1 MKLQLYGIGI
11 GLALL
16 AGCQTSPSENN
27 KTDNTSKTS
36 PAVVAPSKVKSIPAT
51 ATLAADSAS
60 IKTVTTVAPIVL
72 EEQKVIVE
80 KVLTPQEQ
88 EDVWLRIAMQLEMP
102 TPDHE
107 SVDYYRNWYL
117 KHPNH
122 LKTIAQRAK
131 PFLYMITV
139 AVEERNL
146 PMELALLPIVESS
159 FDPFAYS
166 HGSAAGLWQ
175 FVPGTADR
183 FKLER
188 NWWYDGRRDVPAATY
203 AALDYMEYFERRFDG
218 NWQHSIASYN
228 SGAGRVSRA
237 ITKNKRLGKAT
248 DFFSL
253 DLPKE
258 TSGYVPKLLALADV
272 IKNHQEYGIELPL
285 IPNKPVLESVDP
297 KQQLDLAIAAE
308 FAGLSISELQS
319 YNPAYNQWATS
330 PDGPY
335 HLLLPIENV
344 AQFNANLK
352 KNGSS
357 TMKVVRYKVQP
368 GDTISQLAVKH
379 NTTVKIIEKTNG
391 LDGANIRAGKY
402 LLIPTA
408 SKGNTTYA
416 LSAPQRLKK
425 TQARAK
431 GKYKL
436 THKVKNG
443 DSLWLIARNN
453 SVSLRDL
460 ARWNGMAP
468 KDSLRIG
475 QNLVIWK
482 NSSDGAIIRTVYY
495 KIRKG
500 DNLSS
505 IANKFAVSIPNI
517 VRWNGIS
524 QGSYIK
530 PGQQLKLYVDITK
543 VNV

>member
-1 MKLQLYGIGI
+1 MKLKFHWI

-16 AGCQTSPSENN
+16 AGCQTAPSTENTQPETPLSGKTPTVITPS
-27 KTDNTSKTS
+27 KTDTTPTEVTPIE
-36 PAVVAPSKVKSIPAT
+36 PAP
-51 ATLAADSAS
+51 
-60 IKTVTTVAPIVL
+60 
-72 EEQKVIVE
+72 
-80 KVLTPQEQ
+80 TPQEQ
-88 EDVWLRIAMQLEMP
+88 EDIWQRIAMQLDMP
-102 TPDHE
+102 IPDHE
-107 SVDYYRNWYL
+107 SVDYYRNWYI
-117 KHPNH
+117 KHPSH
-122 LKTIAQRAK
+122 LRTVAKRAQ

-139 AVEERNL
+139 EIEKRGL
-146 PMELALLPIVESS
+146 PMELVLLPVVESA

-188 NWWYDGRRDVPAATY
+188 NWWYDGRRDVPAATT
-203 AALDYMEYFERRFDG
+203 AALDYMEYFDRRFDG
-218 NWQHSIASYN
+218 NWQQSIASYN

-237 ITKNKRLGKAT
+237 ITKNKKLGKPT

-258 TSGYVPKLLALADV
+258 TSGYVPKLLALADI
-272 IKNHQEYGIELPL
+272 IKNHEKYGVELPP
-285 IPNKPVLESVDP
+285 IPNKPVLEMVNP

-308 FAGLSISELQS
+308 FAGISITELQS

-352 KNGSS
+352 KNGDK
-357 TMKVVRYKVQP
+357 TMQVVRYKVQP

-379 NTTVKIIEKTNG
+379 NTTTNIIEQTNNLNG
-391 LDGANIRAGKY
+391 SSIRVGQY

-408 SKGNTTYA
+408 SQGNKTYA

-425 TQARAK
+425 TQAKAK

-436 THKVKNG
+436 SHTVKDG
-443 DSLWLIARNN
+443 ESLWSIARDN
-453 SVSLRDL
+453 SISYRDL
-460 ARWNGMAP
+460 AKWNGMAP

-482 NSSDGAIIRTVYY
+482 NSSDGAIIRTVHYQ
-495 KIRKG
+495 IRQG

-505 IANKFAVSIPNI
+505 IAQKFSVSVTNI
-517 VRWNGIS
+517 MKWNNIER
-524 QGSYIK
+524 GSYIK
-530 PGQQLKLYVDITK
+530 PGQKLKLYVDVTK

>member
-1 MKLQLYGIGI
+1 MKLKFHWI

-16 AGCQTSPSENN
+16 AGCQTAPPE
-27 KTDNTSKTS
+27 KTQPETNQSGITS
-36 PAVVAPSKVKSIPAT
+36 
-51 ATLAADSAS
+51 
-60 IKTVTTVAPIVL
+60 TVTTPSRTDTAPSQVTPV
-72 EEQKVIVE
+72 EQAK
-80 KVLTPQEQ
+80 LTPQEQ
-88 EDVWLRIAMQLEMP
+88 EDVWQRIAMQLEMP
-102 TPDHE
+102 IPKHK
-107 SVDYYRNWYL
+107 SIDYYRNWYI

-122 LKTIAQRAK
+122 LRTVAKRAQ

-139 AVEERNL
+139 EVEKRNL
-146 PMELALLPIVESS
+146 PMELVLLPVVESS

-188 NWWYDGRRDVPAATY
+188 NWWYDGRRDVPAATT
-203 AALDYMEYFERRFDG
+203 AALDYMEYFDSRFNG

-237 ITKNKRLGKAT
+237 IKKNKKLGKPT

-258 TSGYVPKLLALADV
+258 TSGYVPKLLALADI
-272 IKNHQEYGIELPL
+272 IKNHEKYGVDLPS
-285 IPNKPVLESVDP
+285 IANKSVLEKVDP
-297 KQQLDLAIAAE
+297 KQQLDLAIAAK
-308 FAGLSISELQS
+308 FAGITITELQG

-344 AQFNANLK
+344 AKFNANLK
-352 KNGSS
+352 KNDNK

-379 NTTVKIIEKTNG
+379 NTTTKIIEQTNDLNG
-391 LDGANIRAGKY
+391 SSIRVGKY

-408 SKGNTTYA
+408 SQGNTTYA

-425 TQARAK
+425 TQSKAK

-436 THKVKNG
+436 SHNVQEG
-443 DSLWLIARNN
+443 ESLWSIATDN
-453 SVSLRDL
+453 SISYRDL
-460 ARWNGMAP
+460 AKWNGMAP
-468 KDSLRIG
+468 KDPLRVG

-482 NSSDGAIIRTVYY
+482 SNSNGAIIRTVHY
-495 KIRKG
+495 KIREG
-500 DNLSS
+500 DNLSAIAQKFS
-505 IANKFAVSIPNI
+505 ISVTDIMKWNNI
-517 VRWNGIS
+517 KR
-524 QGSYIK
+524 GSYIK
-530 PGQQLKLYVDITK
+530 PGQKLKLYVDVTK